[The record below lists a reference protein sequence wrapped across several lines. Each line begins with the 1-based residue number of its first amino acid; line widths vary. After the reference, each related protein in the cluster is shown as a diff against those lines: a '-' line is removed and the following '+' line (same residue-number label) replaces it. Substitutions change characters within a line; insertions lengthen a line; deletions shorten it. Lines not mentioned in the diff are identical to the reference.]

1 MIKASV
7 IKTFI
12 IKKKKLKIN
21 GNARV
26 KYCSVARKNNNG
38 NKLRKKTNISELIMM
53 KHVLCYC
60 PVFISSRSQYFKD
73 DDGLTRHFLQKV
85 WYKYSKWLSPWSSR
99 LCVGLLGEKPGFES
113 QARHQNKIR
122 KVFLR
127 RFPLSRFL
135 AKTLR
140 VNKIAMK
147 SFSKNLS
154 FGVDFKL

>member
-1 MIKASV
+1 M
-7 IKTFI
+7 
-12 IKKKKLKIN
+12 
-21 GNARV
+21 
-26 KYCSVARKNNNG
+26 CVAVN
-38 NKLRKKTNISELIMM
+38 
-53 KHVLCYC
+53 
-60 PVFISSRSQYFKD
+60 
-73 DDGLTRHFLQKV
+73 
-85 WYKYSKWLSPWSSR
+85 
-99 LCVGLLGEKPGFES
+99 EKPGFEP
-113 QARHQNKIR
+113 QPRHQNKIR